1 MRELAEGGLPS
12 SGSEVVVW
20 YDGEEHQVVIQYDNF
35 DINLYA
41 SDFLSLMYILKSAEM
56 DLTAEIGEDG

>member
-1 MRELAEGGLPS
+1 MKELAEGGLPS

-20 YDGEEHQVVIQYDNF
+20 YNEEEHQVIIQYDNF

-56 DLTAEIGEDG
+56 DLAAEIGEDG